1 MYSYP
6 VTLERD
12 DNGTVL
18 VGFPDLSWVHTFG
31 EDEADAMARASDAL
45 ESAFVAII
53 GERAAIPAPSKI
65 ARGQKRVTL
74 PALSAAKVAVYA
86 AMREAGLR
94 KADLARRLGWHV
106 PQVDRLLDLRHAS
119 RVDQVEA
126 ALAALGKKLVIAV
139 RDAA

>member
-12 DNGTVL
+12 DNGSIL
-18 VGFPDLSWVHTFG
+18 VGFPDLPWVHSFG
-31 EDEADAMARASDAL
+31 DDEADALAHASDAL
-45 ESAFVAII
+45 ESALVAII
-53 GERAAIPAPSKI
+53 GEREAVPAPSKI
-65 ARGQKRVTL
+65 ARGRKRVAL

-94 KADLARRLGWHV
+94 KAELARRLGWHV

-119 RVDQVEA
+119 RVDQIEA
-126 ALAALGKKLVIAV
+126 ALAALGKRLVIAV

>member
-12 DNGTVL
+12 DNGSIL
-18 VGFPDLSWVHTFG
+18 VGFPDLPWVHSFG
-31 EDEADAMARASDAL
+31 DDEADALAHASDAL

-53 GERAAIPAPSKI
+53 GGREVVPAPSKI

-74 PALSAAKVAVYA
+74 PALSTAKVAVYA

-94 KADLARRLGWHV
+94 KADLARRLAGTCRKSIGCSICGMRRASTRSRRRSPPSASGW
-106 PQVDRLLDLRHAS
+106 
-119 RVDQVEA
+119 
-126 ALAALGKKLVIAV
+126 
-139 RDAA
+139 